1 MYIQK
6 KNSSFLLSL
15 FFPVLSEN
23 KFQEQGQISIV

>member
-6 KNSSFLLSL
+6 KNNSFLLSL
-15 FFPVLSEN
+15 FSVLSEN